1 MSGRRGGWPA
11 AAVPRR
17 LASPVRG
24 VALAALVSAV
34 ALGGL
39 AWPRRAAGG
48 GADAAGQGALAVV
61 GAGEDLGAVAGRL
74 GVPVAALAAEN
85 DLPVDVSPPA
95 GTLLR
100 LPLRPGEQRG
110 PGLVLAL
117 VGQATARVG
126 AAPPAAVAEGDPVP
140 LGALLCTEAESY
152 LTVRMAWDAAG
163 GGHDDVNLLPGTC
176 ATLAAA
182 HVQRGQRISV
192 LRLQQ
197 GSVTVPAQRPG
208 ERGGAVTVETAAG
221 ASAAEAGG
229 FRVHVEPEAARTE
242 ALGTPMVVYGAGVA
256 QPLAAGEGSRTRVGA
271 APGRPVPLLV
281 PGQLLRPAAGAELR
295 RPELVWA
302 PVDRALSYQVELATS
317 ADFRSL
323 ALVVHPDDA
332 RFAPAVLAL
341 PYRVP
346 GLWWRVSPVDRTGFV
361 GLPSEGRPLR
371 PPAGVGP

>member
-1 MSGRRGGWPA
+1 MSAGRAGAWVGCLLALLVIGAQGPSAVGAPA
-11 AAVPRR
+11 PAGP
-17 LASPVRG
+17 G
-24 VALAALVSAV
+24 ALVVV
-34 ALGGL
+34 A
-39 AWPRRAAGG
+39 
-48 GADAAGQGALAVV
+48 
-61 GAGEDLGAVAGRL
+61 AGEDLAAVAGRA
-74 GVPVAALAAEN
+74 GVMPAALAAEN
-85 DLPVDVSPPA
+85 GLQVDAPLAA

-100 LPLRPGEQRG
+100 LPLRAGEVPG

-117 VGQATARVG
+117 VGQATVRVG
-126 AAPPAAVAEGDPVP
+126 AAPPIPVSEGGAVP
-140 LGALLCTEAESY
+140 LGALLCTAAESY

-256 QPLAAGEGSRTRVGA
+256 QPLAAGEGSRTRAGE

-302 PVDRALSYQVELATS
+302 PVERALSYQVELATS

-323 ALVVHPDDA
+323 ALVVHRDEA
-332 RFAPAVLAL
+332 RFAPTVLAL

-346 GLWWRVSPVDRTGFV
+346 GLWWRVSPVDRTGFI
-361 GLPSEGRPLR
+361 GLPSDGRPLR